1 MLAMPSLDRLLDDL
15 ARLAGELMTPPAIC
29 GITLRQDHLPVTVAS
44 SGPLAAHLDEVQY
57 GQDQGPCLQAM
68 RTGNRVLVGDLR
80 AESRWGSYTAHAVS
94 YGALSCLSL
103 SLTGDG
109 DLFGAM
115 NLYATVVDAFND
127 DSQQRAVLFAGQASA
142 VLTVT
147 LRQARHAQLTKQL
160 QEALAAHHQTLRPGP
175 RQPRPPRS
183 PLPHRLRRRRLTQVH
198 PAANAVSSFQQA
210 GGSPLRRL
218 TRACLVAVAVRHTVS
233 SHEASAAV
241 EAFRSSG
248 VLIEEQRP
256 RRECLGLAVLIAVPH
271 ADPPR
276 CTASWAGSS
285 SSAGT
290 RSL

>member
-1 MLAMPSLDRLLDDL
+1 MDRESPAYRDLAAGLAELANLMLAMPSLDRLLDDL

-80 AESRWGSYTAHAVS
+80 AESRWGSYPAHAVS

-115 NLYATVVDAFND
+115 NLYATVVDAFNA

-160 QEALAAHHQTLRPGP
+160 QQALASRAVIDQALGILMALNHCNHDTAFAILRSSSQQQN
-175 RQPRPPRS
+175 RK
-183 PLPHRLRRRRLTQVH
+183 LREI
-198 PAANAVSSFQQA
+198 ASE
-210 GGSPLRRL
+210 
-218 TRACLVAVAVRHTVS
+218 LVATVS
-233 SHEASAAV
+233 GETPDPGTF
-241 EAFRSSG
+241 EN
-248 VLIEEQRP
+248 P
-256 RRECLGLAVLIAVPH
+256 RNSP
-271 ADPPR
+271 D
-276 CTASWAGSS
+276 
-285 SSAGT
+285 
-290 RSL
+290 